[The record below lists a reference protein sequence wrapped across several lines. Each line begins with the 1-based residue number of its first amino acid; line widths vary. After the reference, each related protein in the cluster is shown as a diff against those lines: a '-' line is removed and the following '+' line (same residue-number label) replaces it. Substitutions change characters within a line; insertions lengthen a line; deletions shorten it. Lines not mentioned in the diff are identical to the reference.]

1 MNNNSLNSLDT
12 FERFLQEVRQDNDKV
27 GAILSNKTRT
37 DENLDIECGERRNT
51 FHSRRNY
58 NVPRSIK
65 TKTYFP
71 EDGLSRGLE
80 LTRKRLASRF
90 ATMDFPFDS
99 CMEALKQKG
108 TKKLK
113 EVAETLLQWFP
124 KGSGGRNMVFSL
136 VKVIENSEKKLTKV
150 FNAIK
155 NTMTDGTPDERL
167 KAVTKYFKECD
178 DGSTK
183 LVEIYKLK

>member
-1 MNNNSLNSLDT
+1 
-12 FERFLQEVRQDNDKV
+12 
-27 GAILSNKTRT
+27 
-37 DENLDIECGERRNT
+37 
-51 FHSRRNY
+51 
-58 NVPRSIK
+58 
-65 TKTYFP
+65 
-71 EDGLSRGLE
+71 
-80 LTRKRLASRF
+80 
-90 ATMDFPFDS
+90 MDFPFDS

-178 DGSTK
+178 DMDKGYLTPIEFGK
-183 LVEIYKLK
+183 LTYTLGVVLSDAELHEAILKIDEDGNGKIEIEEYLLWWGDESLTLLHKQQQVSEKDDSKVLNSKSFELRKF